1 MFSTAAD
8 TMAKNIGYSY
18 VENVLL
24 RLKLNMI
31 GLISTVVLGKV
42 RSDETATS
50 MHNYRIITQY

>member
-8 TMAKNIGYSY
+8 TMAENVGYSY
-18 VENVLL
+18 VENVLQ

-31 GLISTVVLGKV
+31 RLISMVVLGKV

-50 MHNYRIITQY
+50 MHK